1 MTRTC
6 IEWPLAYE
14 TEHKTFEKMNKEL
27 NAATLAQIAIDQVEE
42 NDIINLLSDMY
53 DTMPAIDPDD
63 PEGVNRD
70 YDRYFAA
77 NRLSRANK
85 VLLDKFKKIVYELLK
100 SPKGNEPCTKIIGT
114 RVFKL
119 YYTTSYTWEKC
130 RMPEK
135 PEAEKTDKDRQ
146 IDRELALFNELY
158 QQYNEAETAL
168 NILKQKKKAAE
179 ETLAALMPTSKCI
192 HRTPVMQVV

>member
-1 MTRTC
+1 MSGHSHTIQRTK
-6 IEWPLAYE
+6 LS
-14 TEHKTFEKMNKEL
+14 KTMIKEL
-27 NAATLAQIAIDQVEE
+27 TANTLAKIAIDQVEE
-42 NDIINLLSDMY
+42 NDIVNLLSDLY

-85 VLLDKFKKIVYELLK
+85 VLLDRFKKTVYELLK
-100 SPKGNEPCTKIIGT
+100 STKGNEPCTKTIGT
-114 RVFKL
+114 RMFKL

-130 RMPEK
+130 RMPDK

-146 IDRELALFNELY
+146 IDRELALFNDLY

-179 ETLAALMPTSKCI
+179 ETLATLMPTSKCI
-192 HRTPVMQVV
+192 HRTPVMQVL